1 MKSNGTRL
9 REALASKPFVTTIEF
24 NPPKGTDA
32 SKVMKLAETMV
43 GMVDGVNVTDNTA
56 AVLRAGSI
64 SLCRLLY
71 ELGHDPV
78 MQITCRDRNRLA
90 IQSDLL
96 SAHLL
101 GIRNLLC
108 LTGDYPTVGDHVD
121 AKPVYDIDSIQMM
134 KIISGMNAGH
144 DMNGKTLRG
153 ATDLY
158 IGAAMTPAMEPSGLA
173 QTKFETKVNA
183 GAKFFQ
189 TQAIFDVGQFKE
201 FMMFARKFDV
211 KVIAGVI
218 LLRSGRMARYLN
230 ENIPGLNVPQDMIDQ
245 LDAVS
250 DDQAVEVG
258 IDLAVQTINGIR
270 DSCDG
275 VHLMTITAIDR
286 LPDLIKRANLF

>member
-1 MKSNGTRL
+1 MIHNIPRL
-9 REALASKPFVTTIEF
+9 REALATKPFVTTIEF

-32 SKVMKLAETMV
+32 SKVMTLAKTMV

-71 ELGHDPV
+71 EIGHDPV

-108 LTGDYPTVGDHVD
+108 LTGDYPTVGDHKD

-134 KIISGMNAGH
+134 QIIDGMNKGH

-153 ATDLY
+153 ETELY
-158 IGAAMTPAMEPSGLA
+158 IGAAMSPDMEPSGLA
-173 QTKFETKVNA
+173 KTKFETKVNA

-189 TQAIFDVGQFKE
+189 TQAIFNVARFKE
-201 FMMFARKFDV
+201 FMTFARQFNV
-211 KVIAGVI
+211 NVIAGII
-218 LLRSGRMARYLN
+218 LLRSAKMARFLN
-230 ENIPGLNVPQDMIDQ
+230 DNIPGLTVPQDMIDE
-245 LDAVS
+245 LDAAPE
-250 DDQAVEVG
+250 DKACDVG
-258 IDLAVQTINGIR
+258 IDIAVRTITALR

-275 VHLMTITAIDR
+275 VHLMTITAPDR
-286 LPDLIKRANLF
+286 LPDLIKRAELR

>member
-1 MKSNGTRL
+1 MTHNIPRL
-9 REALASKPFVTTIEF
+9 REALATKPFVTTIEF

-32 SKVMKLAETMV
+32 SKVMTLAGKMV

-71 ELGHDPV
+71 EIGHDPV

-108 LTGDYPTVGDHVD
+108 LTGDYPTVGDYKD

-134 KIISGMNAGH
+134 QIIDGMNKGH

-153 ATDLY
+153 VTELY
-158 IGAAMTPAMEPSGLA
+158 IGAAMSPDMEPSGLA
-173 QTKFETKVNA
+173 KTKFETKVNA
-183 GAKFFQ
+183 GASFFQ
-189 TQAIFDVGQFKE
+189 TQAIFDADRFKE
-201 FMMFARKFDV
+201 FMTFARQFNV
-211 KVIAGVI
+211 KVIAGII
-218 LLRSGRMARYLN
+218 LLRSAKMALFLN
-230 ENIPGLNVPQDMIDQ
+230 DNIPGLTVPQDMIDE
-245 LDAVS
+245 LEAAP
-250 DDQAVEVG
+250 DDKACDIG
-258 IDLAVQTINGIR
+258 IDIAVRIINAIR

-275 VHLMTITAIDR
+275 VHLMTVTAIDR
-286 LPDLIKRANLF
+286 LPDLIKRAELR

>member
-1 MKSNGTRL
+1 MMNNVPRL
-9 REALASKPFVTTIEF
+9 REALATRPFVTTIEF
-24 NPPKGTDA
+24 NPPKGTDV
-32 SKVMKLAETMV
+32 SKVMTLAGKMV

-71 ELGHDPV
+71 EIGHDPV

-108 LTGDYPTVGDHVD
+108 LTGDYPTVGDHKD

-134 KIISGMNAGH
+134 QIIDGMNQGH
-144 DMNGKTLRG
+144 DMNGKTLNG
-153 ATDLY
+153 MTDLHV
-158 IGAAMTPAMEPSGLA
+158 GAAMTPDMLPRGLA

-183 GAKFFQ
+183 GAHFFQ
-189 TQAIFDVGQFKE
+189 TQAIFDAVRFKE
-201 FMMFARKFDV
+201 FMAFARQFQV
-211 KVIAGVI
+211 KVIAGII
-218 LLRSGRMARYLN
+218 LLRSAKMARFLN
-230 ENIPGLNVPQDMIDQ
+230 DNIPGLSVPQDMVDE
-245 LDAVS
+245 LDGVPEDKAC
-250 DDQAVEVG
+250 DVG
-258 IDLAVQTINGIR
+258 IDLAVRTINAIR

-286 LPDLIKRANLF
+286 LPELIKRAELR

>member
-1 MKSNGTRL
+1 MTHNVPRL

-24 NPPKGTDA
+24 NPPKGTDV
-32 SKVMKLAETMV
+32 SKVMTLAEKMV

-71 ELGHDPV
+71 EIGHDPV

-108 LTGDYPTVGDHVD
+108 LTGDYPTVGDHKD

-134 KIISGMNAGH
+134 QIIDGMNKGH

-153 ATDLY
+153 ATDLH
-158 IGAAMTPAMEPSGLA
+158 IGAAMTPEMEPSGLA

-183 GAKFFQ
+183 GANFFQ
-189 TQAIFDVGQFKE
+189 TQAIFDTACFKE
-201 FMMFARKFDV
+201 FMAFARRFDV
-211 KVIAGVI
+211 KVIAGII
-218 LLRSGRMARYLN
+218 LLRSAKMARFLN
-230 ENIPGLNVPQDMIDQ
+230 DNIPGLTVPQDMIDE
-245 LDAVS
+245 LDAAPE
-250 DDQAVEVG
+250 DKACDVG
-258 IDLAVQTINGIR
+258 IDLAVRTINAIR

-286 LPDLIKRANLF
+286 LPDLIKRAEL